1 MYNMVPQLKL
11 QDGKP
16 IIEGNFEF
24 SIGQPIYNPAN
35 FMPTIDITFKW
46 CPEVPIE
53 TQKAMEEDQY
63 VELIAE
69 KLKQDFIQ
77 YIKTLNV

>member
-16 IIEGNFEF
+16 VIEGKFEF
-24 SIGQPIYNPAN
+24 SVVQPVYNPAN
-35 FMPTIDITFKW
+35 FMPTVDVTFKW
-46 CPEVPIE
+46 CPEVSME
-53 TQKAMEEDQY
+53 TQRVMENGQY
-63 VELIAE
+63 AELIAE

-77 YIKTLNV
+77 YINTLNV

>member
-1 MYNMVPQLKL
+1 MTPQLKL

-16 IIEGNFEF
+16 VIEGSFEF
-24 SIGQPIYNPAN
+24 SFGKPVYNPAN
-35 FMPTIDITFKW
+35 YMPTVDITFKW
-46 CPEVPIE
+46 CPEVSME
-53 TQKAMEEDQY
+53 TQKAIKEEQY
-63 VELIAE
+63 AELIAE